1 MVIPGSVLQSL
12 VSDATYVRK
21 SMPHTCTLLHTA
33 VNHSNVTQEPHFDYQ
48 QAELHLRRRLR
59 HFFEFMCKVTYLCY
73 FFKILCYFSK
83 ILFYFFEI
91 LCYFF
96 PNLFGLNKNLFHLS
110 NNYVITPII
119 MCVRDNICWPTSHRN
134 SLKAKLCCS
143 AAILCCFHHIM
154 NERVANSDTLIIFSS
169 PTYHFDL
176 NWQRKTHARG
186 RFTL

>member
-1 MVIPGSVLQSL
+1 MNSL
-12 VSDATYVRK
+12 CNRCSLIAD
-21 SMPHTCTLLHTA
+21 
-33 VNHSNVTQEPHFDYQ
+33 NQFDEGC
-48 QAELHLRRRLR
+48 AGHCLVHLRRRLR

-73 FFKILCYFSK
+73 FFIILCYFSK
-83 ILFYFFEI
+83 ILCYFFEI

-154 NERVANSDTLIIFSS
+154 NERVANSDSLLIFSA
-169 PTYHFDL
+169 PTYLFDL
-176 NWQRKTHARG
+176 SWQRKTHARG
-186 RFTL
+186 RFTQ